1 MPWSASAH
9 SSARKW
15 RVLECNM
22 GFWLLPVATNFIGW
36 AWKHSA
42 AGQLGSWI
50 ADRLL
55 HGNCCLVGCHA
66 LELFLMC
73 WADEPLPIP
82 WLKTATRVSLH
93 FAMSF
98 HASVADV
105 INSWVWIMR
114 ASCHSCGL
122 CFGHLQ
128 AVQHVWKCVFAGNR
142 QERIRF
148 KLVKI
153 AAKTPWSVGVVGWQW
168 TWWNR
173 KRLMSCFLAK
183 WICVLRQRTLLPS
196 CWGKHGWQAHV
207 HCTILAPPS
216 LLFFKMLFGEAETIP
231 TLFLQCLVIFVFVRV
246 IFIFFKSLLSR
257 IHVTLT
263 TEVMQRNK
271 RARQH
276 NWKCGPVVHWLNT
289 LRAT

>member
-1 MPWSASAH
+1 MISFSALKCQEMTRAWVQHGLLTVASCNKFH
-9 SSARKW
+9 WMGLKTFSSRTVGKLDCWPIVAW
-15 RVLECNM
+15 E
-22 GFWLLPVATNFIGW
+22 LL
-36 AWKHSA
+36 
-42 AGQLGSWI
+42 LG
-50 ADRLL
+50 RLP
-55 HGNCCLVGCHA
+55 CFRI
-66 LELFLMC
+66 FLMC

-142 QERIRF
+142 QERIRC